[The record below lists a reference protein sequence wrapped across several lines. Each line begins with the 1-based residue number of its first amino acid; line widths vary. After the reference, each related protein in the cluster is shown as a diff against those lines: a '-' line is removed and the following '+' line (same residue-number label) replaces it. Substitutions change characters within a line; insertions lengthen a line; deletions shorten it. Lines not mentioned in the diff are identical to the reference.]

1 MVVGILTAM
10 QSEHDLLAS
19 LLNNRKIETINKFSF
34 LHGSLGEHDIIL
46 MQCGIGKVNA
56 TIGTTELIRNY
67 SPKYIISTG
76 VAGGIDQCLSVMDV
90 VVSEQTVYHDV
101 WCGMGC
107 EHGQIQGFPTFFEA
121 TQNLVKAAVSL
132 NAKQDSKIHKGLICT
147 GDQFITSRE
156 ELNIIKTKFPN
167 GLAVDMESC
176 AIAHTCHIYGIPF
189 VSFRIISDTPG
200 VEEHIQQ
207 YEDFWGEMATRSFQV
222 TKHFLEAI
230 THE

>member
-1 MVVGILTAM
+1 MVIGILTAM

-19 LLNNRKIETINKFSF
+19 LLNNKKTENIKEFKF
-34 LHGSLGEHDIIL
+34 LHGTMGAHNIIL
-46 MQCGIGKVNA
+46 IQCGIGKVNA
-56 TIGTTELIRNY
+56 TIGTTELIRIY
-67 SPKYIISTG
+67 SPQYIISTG
-76 VAGGIDQCLSVMDV
+76 VAGGIDKCLSVMDV

-107 EHGQIQGFPTFFEA
+107 ERGQIQGLPTFFNA
-121 TQNLVKAAVSL
+121 TESLVKAAVSL
-132 NAKQDSKIHKGLICT
+132 NGKQDTKIHQGLICT

-156 ELNIIKTKFPN
+156 ELNVIKSNFPN

-176 AIAHTCHIYGIPF
+176 AIAHTCHIYGVPF

-200 VEEHIQQ
+200 IEEHIQQ

-230 THE
+230 ISE

>member
-1 MVVGILTAM
+1 MIIGILTAM

-19 LLNNRKIETINKFSF
+19 LLNNKKTEKINEFKF
-34 LHGSLGEHDIIL
+34 LHGTMGGHNIIL
-46 MQCGIGKVNA
+46 IQCGIGKVNA

-67 SPKYIISTG
+67 SPQYIISTG
-76 VAGGIDQCLSVMDV
+76 VAGGIDQYLSVMDV

-107 EHGQIQGFPTFFEA
+107 ERGQIQGLPTFFNA
-121 TQNLVKAAVSL
+121 TENLVKAAVSL
-132 NAKQDSKIHKGLICT
+132 NGKQESKIHKGLICT

-156 ELNIIKTKFPN
+156 ELNIIKSKFPN

-176 AIAHTCHIYGIPF
+176 AIAHTCHIYGVPF

-230 THE
+230 ISE

>member
-1 MVVGILTAM
+1 MVIGILTAM

-19 LLNNRKIETINKFSF
+19 LLNNKKTENIKEFKF
-34 LHGSLGEHDIIL
+34 LHGTMGVHNIIL
-46 MQCGIGKVNA
+46 IQCGIGKVNA

-67 SPKYIISTG
+67 SPQYIISTG
-76 VAGGIDQCLSVMDV
+76 VAGGIDKCLSVMDV

-107 EHGQIQGFPTFFEA
+107 ERGQIQGLPTFFNA
-121 TQNLVKAAVSL
+121 TESLVKAAVSL
-132 NAKQDSKIHKGLICT
+132 NGKQDTKIHQGLICT

-156 ELNIIKTKFPN
+156 ELNVIKSNFPN

-176 AIAHTCHIYGIPF
+176 AIAHTCHIYGVPF

-200 VEEHIQQ
+200 IEEHIQQ

-230 THE
+230 ISE

>member
-1 MVVGILTAM
+1 MTIGILTAM

-19 LLNNRKIETINKFSF
+19 LLDNKHTCQVNNFSY
-34 LHGSLGEHDIIL
+34 LHGKKGDHEIIL
-46 MQCGIGKVNA
+46 LQCGIGKVNA
-56 TIGTTELIRNY
+56 TIGTVELIKNFAP
-67 SPKYIISTG
+67 SYIISTG
-76 VAGGIDQCLSVMDV
+76 VAGGIDACLSVMDV

-107 EHGQIQGFPTFFEA
+107 EHGQIQGLPTFF
-121 TQNLVKAAVSL
+121 KAAPKLVEAALSL
-132 NAKQDSKIHKGLICT
+132 NDTQHTKIHSGLICT
-147 GDQFITSRE
+147 GDQFITSRT
-156 ELNIIKTKFPN
+156 ELDTIKTNFPQ

-176 AIAHTCHIYGIPF
+176 AIAHTCHIYGVPF

-230 THE
+230 TN

>member
-1 MVVGILTAM
+1 MTIGILTAM

-19 LLNNRKIETINKFSF
+19 LLDNKHTRQINNFSY
-34 LHGSLGEHDIIL
+34 LHGKKGDHEIIL
-46 MQCGIGKVNA
+46 LQCGIGKVNA
-56 TIGTTELIRNY
+56 TIGTVELIKNY
-67 SPKYIISTG
+67 APSYIISTG
-76 VAGGIDQCLSVMDV
+76 VAGGIDACLSVMDV

-107 EHGQIQGFPTFFEA
+107 EHGQIQGLPTFFYAAPKLVEA
-121 TQNLVKAAVSL
+121 ALSL
-132 NAKQDSKIHKGLICT
+132 NDTQHTKIHSGLICT
-147 GDQFITSRE
+147 GDQFITSRT
-156 ELNIIKTKFPN
+156 ELETIKTNFPL

-176 AIAHTCHIYGIPF
+176 AIAHTCHIYGVPF

-200 VEEHIQQ
+200 VDEHIQQ

-230 THE
+230 TN

>member
-1 MVVGILTAM
+1 MTIGILTAM

-19 LLNNRKIETINKFSF
+19 LLDNKHTRQINNFSY
-34 LHGSLGEHDIIL
+34 LHGKKGDHEIIL
-46 MQCGIGKVNA
+46 LQCGIGKVNA
-56 TIGTTELIRNY
+56 TIGTVELIKNY
-67 SPKYIISTG
+67 APSYIISTG
-76 VAGGIDQCLSVMDV
+76 VAGGIDACLSVMDV

-107 EHGQIQGFPTFFEA
+107 EHGQIQGFPTFFNAAPKLVEA
-121 TQNLVKAAVSL
+121 ALSLYDTQHT
-132 NAKQDSKIHKGLICT
+132 KIHSGLICT
-147 GDQFITSRE
+147 GDQFITSRT
-156 ELNIIKTKFPN
+156 ELDTIKTNFPQ

-176 AIAHTCHIYGIPF
+176 AIAHTCHIYGVPF

-200 VEEHIQQ
+200 VDEHIQQ

-230 THE
+230 TN